1 MKIIKLFLVL
11 YKIKV
16 LSPIGLLRLTSAI
29 YRCGFN
35 LMTLLSFA
43 EKTYGDKVAL
53 VDEHETLSYKQLLF
67 QSEKLSVVLFEKYQL
82 KKGQKVG
89 LVCKNHASL
98 VLSIF
103 AFSRLGAN
111 IYLLNPEMSKSQFEP
126 ILDEHDFDLLV
137 YDVELS
143 SKVEKSKAKIMSY
156 HTHFPAIN
164 NLLTASVNED
174 FKLQRNS
181 MSKLVLLTGG
191 TTGKSKEVVHKPSF
205 FHYLDPF
212 LGLLSSLKL
221 LNYQNVYIAT
231 PIYHGYGIA
240 VLFLF
245 VALGKKVVITKRF
258 NAEKACHL
266 IREQKVEVVTVVPI
280 MLSKMLRTNVQDL
293 KSLSCIASGSSELNP
308 KLVKEVF
315 TQLGDILYNLYGTSE
330 SGLNV
335 IAIPQDLKHSGNT
348 IGKVIKG
355 VPLKILDNNKNEVG
369 LGEIGQFCIQKDRL
383 FRKNS
388 WVETGD
394 LGYQDANGYYFLC
407 GRTDDM
413 VVSAGVNVY
422 PIELEQVLIHHP
434 QVEEVAVIGISDEEF
449 GQRLKAFVK
458 LTENTTLTKEELHEW
473 LRPRVA
479 RFQVPKDIVF
489 VQLMPYTPIGKLD
502 KKQLKLLG

>member
-1 MKIIKLFLVL
+1 MKIIKLLFVL

-16 LSPIGLLRLTSAI
+16 LSPIGLLRLRAAI
-29 YRCGFN
+29 YRCGIN
-35 LMTLLSFA
+35 LMTLLYFA
-43 EKTYGDKVAL
+43 EKTYGNKVAL
-53 VDEHETLSYKQLLF
+53 VDEHETLSYKQLLI
-67 QSEKLSVVLFEKYQL
+67 QSERLSVVLFEKYQL

-111 IYLLNPEMSKSQFEP
+111 IYLLNPEMSKKQFET
-126 ILDEHDFDLLV
+126 LLGEHDFDLVV
-137 YDVELS
+137 YDCELS
-143 SKVEKSKAKIMSY
+143 PKVEKAKAKIMSY
-156 HTHFPAIN
+156 HTHLPAIN
-164 NLLTASVNED
+164 HLLTASVNEN

-212 LGLLSSLKL
+212 LGLLSRLNLLK
-221 LNYQNVYIAT
+221 YQNVYIAT

-240 VLFLF
+240 ILLLFL
-245 VALGKKVVITKRF
+245 ALGKKVVITKGF
-258 NAEKACHL
+258 NAEKACRL
-266 IREQKVEVVTVVPI
+266 IREQKVDVVTVVPI
-280 MLSKMLRTNVQDL
+280 MLSKMLRTSAEDL

-308 KLVKEVF
+308 KLVNEVL
-315 TQLGDILYNLYGTSE
+315 TQLGDVLYNLYGTSE
-330 SGLNV
+330 SGLNT
-335 IAIPQDLKHSGNT
+335 IATSQDLKHSGNT
-348 IGKVIKG
+348 IGKVIRG

-369 LGEIGQFCIQKDRL
+369 LGEIGQLCIKKDKL

-388 WVETGD
+388 WIETGD
-394 LGYQDANGYYFLC
+394 LGYQDAKGYYFLC

-422 PIELEQVLIHHP
+422 PIELEQILIHHP
-434 QVEEVAVIGISDEEF
+434 HVEEVAVIGMSDEEF

-458 LTENTTLTKEELHEW
+458 LAENTVLTKEELHEW

-502 KKQLKLLG
+502 KQQLKLLG